1 MPGREDFI
9 YGSIRSKQKEM
20 WYLGTLLNSVRPFP
34 GWGWCRKEEKK
45 AREKLDVV
53 NESGAGSVTRADTH
67 GASRQRDISKIN
79 EKLQATVGFV
89 THL

>member
-34 GWGWCRKEEKK
+34 GWGRRRKGEKK

-53 NESGAGSVTRADTH
+53 NESGAGSVTRADTR
-67 GASRQRDISKIN
+67 GAGRQRDISKIN